1 MAYKKFSD
9 FERFSPP
16 DLSDY
21 IVGYRELAGEYRTTI
36 DDLAEI
42 LKKDAATRIPNCLY
56 VNVSGNDSFEGTSEV
71 LAFRTI
77 KRAAAKAL
85 EYSRAISP
93 IDEEI
98 EKVLGWG
105 TRSKP
110 VTIFVHAG
118 DYVEDNPIYLPPA
131 VTVIGDNLRSTSI
144 IPKNRFYD
152 VFWVNNRCYVWGFTF
167 RNHLSPSFA
176 IAYPEFAFLNNAVV
190 SGDRGGYGD
199 SRVKSSTARAFT
211 FFNSNSAL
219 YAATRSSKSSVQ
231 NFTIDAGTP
240 IFDPFRIAFL
250 DRYYLGLNQKF
261 YTNAEILLNRQ
272 FWQTTYY
279 NLSTTIKKPFQ
290 LTSPYTQ
297 GSSSITRSS
306 SPGADDAGG
315 GVYIDGYKVDGPL
328 RSMVMDSFTQFNE
341 GGKGVY
347 ITNNGYAQLVSTFT
361 ICCSD
366 AISVDNGGSC
376 SINTSNCSFGDRG
389 LVAIGKSPK
398 STLRGVL
405 KEPVQA
411 LSNAFLIT
419 ELGSPSLT
427 GLQEFPEDNQ
437 PYPGQVFEIV
447 DKNYIRLG
455 TGLDYLTARN
465 SGTYFVVQSASKVVP
480 TTENPPFTSYECTV
494 LLETNYTYFDDD
506 SITEFTYTTPVTGL
520 NAGSEV
526 LFYIRSTI
534 TASAHTFEYIGTGTT
549 LLEAVPQKGGITDT
563 TKEVVFDDVGR
574 VYFTGTNQFG
584 DFRIGQG
591 LTIVQATGTIE
602 GETFDRSILQKT
614 TPLILALGT
623 ALS

>member
-9 FERFSPP
+9 FEKFSPP

-21 IVGYRELAGEYRTTI
+21 IVGYRELAGEFRTTI
-36 DDLAEI
+36 DNLSEI
-42 LKKDAATRIPNCLY
+42 LKKDGATRIPNCLY

-93 IDEEI
+93 ADEII
-98 EKVLGWG
+98 EGALGWG

-152 VFWVNNRCYVWGFTF
+152 IFWVNNRCYIWGFTF
-167 RNHLSPSFA
+167 RTHLAPSFA
-176 IAYPEFAFLNNAVV
+176 IAYPEMAYLNNKAV
-190 SGDRGGYGD
+190 SAGPSKYGD
-199 SRVKSSTARAFT
+199 TRVTESTARAFT

-219 YAATRSSKSSVQ
+219 YPSTRSTKLNVQ
-231 NFTIDAGTP
+231 NFTIDTGTP
-240 IFDPFRIAFL
+240 IFDPFEIAFL
-250 DRYYLGLNQKF
+250 DRYYIGLNQKF
-261 YTNAEILLNRQ
+261 YTNLEILSNKQ

-279 NLSTTIKKPFQ
+279 NLSTTIKKPYQ

-297 GSSSITRSS
+297 GGSSITRSS
-306 SPGADDAGG
+306 SVGANDAGG
-315 GVYIDGYKVDGPL
+315 GVYIDGNKVDGPL

-341 GGKGVY
+341 GGRGVF

-361 ICCSD
+361 ICCTD
-366 AISVDNGGSC
+366 GIIVDNGGTC
-376 SINTSNCSFGDRG
+376 SINTSNCSFGNFG
-389 LVAIGKSPK
+389 LVAIGKSPRP
-398 STLRGVL
+398 TLVGKL
-405 KEPVQA
+405 KNVVNTLTNEFV
-411 LSNAFLIT
+411 IT
-419 ELGSPSLT
+419 GLGSPSLT
-427 GLQEFPEDNQ
+427 GLQEFPDDFQ

-447 DKNYIRLG
+447 DKNYIVNG
-455 TGLDYLTARN
+455 TGLEYLTARN
-465 SGTYFVVQSASKVVP
+465 SGTLFIVQSASRIKP
-480 TTENPPFTSYECTV
+480 TNEGEPFSSFECNIILESNYNTSEDT
-494 LLETNYTYFDDD
+494 TISDK
-506 SITEFTYTTPVTGL
+506 TYTTPFTGL
-520 NAGSEV
+520 SINSDV

-534 TASAHTFEYIGTGTT
+534 TASAHTFEYVGTGTS
-549 LLEAVPQKGGITDT
+549 LLQAVPQKGGITDKN
-563 TKEVVFDDVGR
+563 KEVFFDDIGR
-574 VYFTGTNQFG
+574 VFFTGTNQFG
-584 DFRIGQG
+584 DFRIGKD
-591 LTIVQATGTIE
+591 LTIVQSTGTIE

-614 TPLILALGT
+614 TPLVIALGT

>member
-9 FERFSPP
+9 FEKFSPP

-21 IVGYRELAGEYRTTI
+21 IVGYRELAGEYRATI
-36 DDLAEI
+36 DDLSEI
-42 LKKDAATRIPNCLY
+42 IRKDAAPRIPNCLY
-56 VNVSGNDSFEGTSEV
+56 VNVSGNDSFEGTSEIF
-71 LAFRTI
+71 AFRTI

-85 EYSRAISP
+85 EYSRNISTV
-93 IDEEI
+93 DEEI

-105 TRSKP
+105 TRSKA
-110 VTIFVHAG
+110 VTIFVRAG

-131 VTVIGDNLRSTSI
+131 VTVIGDNLRSVSI

-152 VFWVNNRCYVWGFTF
+152 IFWVNNRCYIWGATF
-167 RNHLSPSFA
+167 RNHLYPSYAVSF
-176 IAYPEFAFLNNAVV
+176 PELGYLNNKSV
-190 SGDRGGYGD
+190 SGYPD
-199 SRVKSSTARAFT
+199 SRVASSTARASTYFAT
-211 FFNSNSAL
+211 NSAL
-219 YAATRSSKSSVQ
+219 YPATRSSRSSVI
-231 NFTIDAGTP
+231 NYTIDAGTP
-240 IFDPFRIAFL
+240 IFDPFKIAFL

-261 YTNAEILLNRQ
+261 YTNAEILLGRQ
-272 FWQTTYY
+272 FWQTAYY
-279 NLSTTIKKPFQ
+279 NLSTTVKRPYQ

-297 GSSSITRSS
+297 GCSSITRSS
-306 SPGADDAGG
+306 SAKAEDAGG
-315 GVYIDGYKVDGPL
+315 GVYIDGSKVDGPL

-341 GGKGVY
+341 GGAGIY

-366 AISVDNGGSC
+366 AIKVDNGGSC
-376 SINTSNCSFGDRG
+376 SINTSNCSFGNRG
-389 LVAIGKSPK
+389 LVALGKSPK
-398 STLRGVL
+398 ATLRGKL
-405 KEPVQA
+405 KEPVTN
-411 LSNAFLIT
+411 LTNAFVIT
-419 ELGSPSLT
+419 NLGSPSLT
-427 GLQEFPEDNQ
+427 GLQEFPDDNQ

-447 DKNYIRLG
+447 DNNYLVNG
-455 TGLDYLTARN
+455 TGLDYLTAIN
-465 SGTYFVVQSASKVVP
+465 SGTFFVVQSASRVVP
-480 TTENPPFTSYECTV
+480 ASGVNTGYECTV
-494 LLETNYTYFDDD
+494 LLETNYTFTEDT
-506 SITEFTYTTPVTGL
+506 SILDKTYLTPVTGL
-520 NAGSEV
+520 SIGSDV

-563 TKEVVFDDVGR
+563 SKEVVFDDVGR

-614 TPLILALGT
+614 TPLIIALGT